1 MILTIA
7 AHETTAIMI
16 VMKLNAAVVQ
26 YSVQAIIT
34 VKRKVPP
41 LLLGDNN
48 KNSNNCNKRTP
59 KPSIQRM
66 IITTISKLHIS
77 L

>member
-1 MILTIA
+1 
-7 AHETTAIMI
+7 MI
-16 VMKLNAAVVQ
+16 VMKPNAAVVQ

-48 KNSNNCNKRTP
+48 KNSNSSNKRTP